1 MSGQET
7 ERDLLIRVDTKLGI
21 LVSDYKEF
29 KAKTDSRVTFL
40 EKAFWIGLGAVAF
53 LQVVV
58 QFIHF

>member
-1 MSGQET
+1 MSGQES

-40 EKAFWIGLGAVAF
+40 EKAFWIGIGGIAI
-53 LQVVV
+53 LQLIV
-58 QFIHF
+58 QVLQ